1 MNDIIFKKP
10 FASRKAAQ
18 DLRNQI
24 IQFLI
29 QSDLKPGDPFYSDA
43 DLVKRSGLSRKT
55 VREALSSVQR
65 EGWIER
71 RQGTGSFIGPRASMA
86 LPPLQQET
94 SNRKSLIRLAVLG
107 FWMSGDTADWYSS
120 GVLRGL
126 EEASANCGVSIE
138 LIGDHH
144 QKVGPL
150 HQRLM
155 QSSPD
160 LLLVMPSTMQHAYA
174 IAEARHLGIPC
185 AVTGTRLQDLELPSA
200 AEDNHQ
206 GMALAVQHLYDLGHR
221 RIALLQREESTPFTF
236 ERRRGY
242 LDALKTCG
250 IEPDERLIWWT
261 PTDTSNSA
269 TDLKSFLASQK
280 PTAVICS
287 NLMLAAPIGQL
298 IRDEGL
304 RIPQDLS
311 LVTFDQSYVTYEK
324 EFGLRPTVIEL
335 PLREMGKAISGM
347 AREMIENQNPRQ
359 SVRLPCKLVKGH
371 STALFSES

>member
-1 MNDIIFKKP
+1 MNEISFTKP
-10 FASRKAAQ
+10 FESRKAAQ

-29 QSDLKPGDPFYSDA
+29 QSDLKPGEPFYSDA
-43 DLVKRSGLSRKT
+43 DLVKHSGLSRKT
-55 VREALSSVQR
+55 VRDALSNVQK

-71 RQGTGSFIGPRASMA
+71 RQGKGSFVGPRAGMA
-86 LPPLQQET
+86 LPPLQPPP

-107 FWMSGDTADWYSS
+107 FWMSGDRADWYSS
-120 GVLRGL
+120 EVLRGL
-126 EEASANCGVSIE
+126 EEVSADCGVSIE

-144 QKVGPL
+144 QKPGLL

-155 QSSPD
+155 QSRPD

-174 IAEARHLGIPC
+174 VAEARHLGIPC
-185 AVTGTRLQDLELPSA
+185 AVTGTRLQELKLPSA

-206 GMALAVQHLYDLGHR
+206 GMALAVQHLFDLGHR

-242 LDALKTCG
+242 LDALSTWG
-250 IEPDERLIWWT
+250 IEPDERLVWWT
-261 PTDTSNSA
+261 SDGAN
-269 TDLKSFLASQK
+269 DLKSFLKSQK

-287 NLMLAAPIGQL
+287 NLMLASPIGQL
-298 IRDEGL
+298 IKHEGL

-311 LVTFDQSYVTYEK
+311 LVTFDQSYATYEK

-335 PLREMGKAISGM
+335 PLVEMGKTIMGL
-347 AREMIENQNPRQ
+347 AREILNSQNPHQ
-359 SVRLPCKLVKGH
+359 NVRIPCRLSIGG
-371 STALFSES
+371 STAPLSHS